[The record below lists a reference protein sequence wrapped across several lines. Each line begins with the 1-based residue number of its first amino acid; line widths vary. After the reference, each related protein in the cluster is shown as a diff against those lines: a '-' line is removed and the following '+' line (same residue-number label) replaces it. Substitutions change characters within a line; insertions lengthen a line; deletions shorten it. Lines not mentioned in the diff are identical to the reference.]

1 MESVPSP
8 GSSHNGSNL
17 QVHTY
22 ETIPKGEGSE
32 GLGPSGTTSVEVFQL
47 RRSGTREPGWGGF
60 CMGHAECHGDKI
72 PLKLMFSD
80 PNRSSWTVLYF
91 TCCPPEPDQE
101 LFKPGALAGKKRLED
116 GPRLSRT
123 AGKHDSQAGL
133 VQPAKLGRSS
143 LNAGPPPPKPGD
155 RSFAPLDRSSP
166 TWWSVVEFA
175 RWWTGRAPGVE
186 LSPYAIDSSASS
198 NKCLT
203 SSNKK
208 LLE

>member
-91 TCCPPEPDQE
+91 TCVARRNP
-101 LFKPGALAGKKRLED
+101 
-116 GPRLSRT
+116 T
-123 AGKHDSQAGL
+123 
-133 VQPAKLGRSS
+133 RSS
-143 LNAGPPPPKPGD
+143 LSRVLWRERSALRTVPVSLGRQGSMTPKQDWFNQQNWGE
-155 RSFAPLDRSSP
+155 AL
-166 TWWSVVEFA
+166 
-175 RWWTGRAPGVE
+175 
-186 LSPYAIDSSASS
+186 
-198 NKCLT
+198 
-203 SSNKK
+203 
-208 LLE
+208 